1 MRISRNKLRPPRML
15 GLVAL
20 GLAGLGLA
28 SCGSNPLTGEGDEDL
43 PRLALVHLVAGQ
55 AAYQTGETVMVEVR
69 IEKAANVGS
78 VPFRL
83 RYDPEVLRFDP
94 PATEGPFLSADG
106 TTTVFLASDPHG
118 EGEVVVGISRL
129 GTAQGAEGA
138 GLLASFEFEARRAGN
153 AGFAFADA
161 TVKDPQAQ
169 NLPALFDAP
178 TVMIE

>member
-1 MRISRNKLRPPRML
+1 VRPKKVRRTKVL
-15 GLVAL
+15 GLVVL
-20 GLAGLGLA
+20 GLAGLGLS
-28 SCGSNPLTGEGDEDL
+28 SCGSNPLTGGDDGEDL
-43 PRLALVHLVAGQ
+43 PRLALVRLVAGQ
-55 AAYQTGETVMVEVR
+55 TAYQTGETVVVEVR

-83 RYDPEVLRFDP
+83 RYDPDVLRFDP
-94 PATEGPFLSADG
+94 PATEGSFLSADG
-106 TTTVFLASDPHG
+106 ATTVFLASDPHG

-129 GTAQGAEGA
+129 GTAPGAEGA
-138 GLLASFEFEARRAGN
+138 GLLASFEFQARRVGN

-169 NLPALFDAP
+169 NLPALFDAS